1 MYGQG
6 KKKNPRSATL
16 LMDWVHICIGLLI
29 VILAVIAF
37 LNPEDNRVLLPVIFL
52 LAVILNVFTGVH
64 KYRQSGRGFGAVCF
78 GRCAFC
84 GYGSQCHQYLE
95 VKCESGDYQ
104 TVKRT

>member
-52 LAVILNVFTGVH
+52 LAAILNVFTGVH
-64 KYRQSGRGFGAVCF
+64 KYRQSGRDRKKKAAALVQFVLAAVLF
-78 GRCAFC
+78 AVMAVSAISIWR
-84 GYGSQCHQYLE
+84 
-95 VKCESGDYQ
+95 
-104 TVKRT
+104 

>member
-16 LMDWVHICIGLLI
+16 LMGWVHICIGLLI

-64 KYRQSGRGFGAVCF
+64 KYRQSGMDRKKKAAALVQFVLAAVLF
-78 GRCAFC
+78 AIMAVSAISIWR
-84 GYGSQCHQYLE
+84 
-95 VKCESGDYQ
+95 
-104 TVKRT
+104 